1 MPTPFPG
8 MDPYLEHPQLWP
20 DVHSRLITGIGNALG
35 PRLSPRYVVSVEERV
50 YIASVE
56 PKSFLG
62 RADVSVSGPRLS
74 EPAPAWV
81 TVAPA
86 APPPSAPAARMPLV
100 VRLPA
105 RDIVTERYLEVRD
118 AEFGHVITVLEILSP
133 GNKRTGSVGYH
144 EYLAKRDALLASTT
158 SLVEIDLLRAGERP
172 PLGEAAPESDYR
184 LLVHRGWRPGVA
196 DLYAF
201 GVRDAIPLIPI
212 PLRRGE
218 DEPLLD
224 LNSLLHALYDQAVYS
239 LRIHYDQPPTP
250 PLAEADATWVTELLR
265 PANT

>member
-20 DVHSRLITGIGNALG
+20 SVHFGLISAVWTDLAQ
-35 PRLSPRYVVSVEERV
+35 RLSPRYIVSAEERM
-50 YIASVE
+50 YITSVE
-56 PKSFLG
+56 PNSFLG

-81 TVAPA
+81 TLAPVAPPPPAPA
-86 APPPSAPAARMPLV
+86 APMPLV

-118 AEFGHVITVLEILSP
+118 AEFGHVVTVLEILSP
-133 GNKRTGSVGYH
+133 GNKRPGSVGYH
-144 EYLAKRDALLASTT
+144 EYLTKRDALLASAT
-158 SLVEIDLLRAGERP
+158 SLVEVDLLRAGERP

-201 GVRDAIPLIPI
+201 GLRDAIPIIPI
-212 PLRRGE
+212 PLRQGE

-224 LNSLLHALYDQAVYS
+224 INSLLHTLYDQAVYS

-250 PLAEADATWVTELLR
+250 PLAEADAAWATEVVEQVR
-265 PANT
+265 R